1 MNRQF
6 DTLFKHNIL
15 NSKEHYNFC
24 PKCNTLYE
32 DKMICKCGE
41 LIHFIRIDKNIADII
56 LELNKKGY
64 KTSQCCE
71 GHIEDGYFHPYI
83 YFSYLFDVNVYGMA
97 RQISEVIESE
107 NLPIETVY
115 MFNNQNK
122 QIGTLFEVKES
133 KITELENNKEKIKEV
148 FINSFKIIAE
158 KLKVYK

>member
-1 MNRQF
+1 MKRQY
-6 DTLFKHNIL
+6 DTLFKHNIF
-15 NSKEHYNFC
+15 NNKEHYNFC
-24 PKCNTLYE
+24 SKCNKLYE
-32 DKMICKCGE
+32 NKQFCECGN
-41 LIHFIRIDKNIADII
+41 FINLTRIDKNIADII

-71 GHIEDGYFHPYI
+71 GHIEDEYFHPYI

-115 MFNNQNK
+115 MFNNKNK
-122 QIGTLFEVKES
+122 QIGTLFEVKRS
-133 KITELENNKEKIKEV
+133 KTAELENNREKIKEV

>member
-24 PKCNTLYE
+24 PKCNYLYE
-32 DKMICKCGE
+32 NKMIC
-41 LIHFIRIDKNIADII
+41 
-56 LELNKKGY
+56 
-64 KTSQCCE
+64 QCCE
-71 GHIEDGYFHPYI
+71 GHIEDEYFHPYI

-115 MFNNQNK
+115 MFNNQKK
-122 QIGTLFEVKES
+122 QIGTLFEVKRS
-133 KITELENNKEKIKEV
+133 KTAELEDNKEKIKEV